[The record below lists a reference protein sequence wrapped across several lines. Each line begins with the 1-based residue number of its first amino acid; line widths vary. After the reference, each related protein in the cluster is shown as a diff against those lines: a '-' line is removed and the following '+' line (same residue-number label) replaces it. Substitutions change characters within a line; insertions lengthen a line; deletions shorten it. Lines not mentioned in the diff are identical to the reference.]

1 MSLTGASGKDSSN
14 FLAKISRNNF
24 SGSNTSATMDNISVW
39 NKAIAACNRFRED
52 RRVPEGHNGNISDNK
67 ELIPGVV
74 DIEAEPVEEL
84 NVEDED

>member
-1 MSLTGASGKDSSN
+1 
-14 FLAKISRNNF
+14 
-24 SGSNTSATMDNISVW
+24 
-39 NKAIAACNRFRED
+39 
-52 RRVPEGHNGNISDNK
+52 VPEGHNGNISDNK